1 MEEDDAVGEGFGGE
15 EVEADGAM
23 ARLNEGDALADED
36 GKRRREQQRFCA
48 APPVLPIVASIF
60 TQPLRAGLT
69 CDTPTALLG
78 SENSNPAEQFFPR
91 LKGRAARLGRRALQA
106 ADRRVSTFTE
116 LRRLRQNSGEDCVGR
131 ACLGLHSPGC
141 REG

>member
-1 MEEDDAVGEGFGGE
+1 MRGMPWPMRMG
-15 EVEADGAM
+15 
-23 ARLNEGDALADED
+23 NEGGNNKDFVPHL
-36 GKRRREQQRFCA
+36 RCSRLSLLSF
-48 APPVLPIVASIF
+48 F

-116 LRRLRQNSGEDCVGR
+116 LRRLPQNSGEDCVGR

-141 REG
+141 RER

>member
-1 MEEDDAVGEGFGGE
+1 MSAVL
-15 EVEADGAM
+15 DTHT
-23 ARLNEGDALADED
+23 ALWSVFDR
-36 GKRRREQQRFCA
+36 KRISQTALQA
-48 APPVLPIVASIF
+48 TAPAVLPIVASIF

-69 CDTPTALLG
+69 CDAPTALLG

-106 ADRRVSTFTE
+106 ADRRVSTSTE
-116 LRRLRQNSGEDCVGR
+116 LQRLPQNSGEDCVGR

-141 REG
+141 R